1 MNENNNINYP
11 EKQNDSVSGTII
23 AGFVLGLISWFLN
36 FWGIVGIIAIVFSA
50 IGLSQL
56 SRTNQKGKVLA
67 IIGLVSGI
75 VNVIYAF
82 IIITTL
88 FY

>member
-11 EKQNDSVSGTII
+11 EKQNNSVSGTII
-23 AGFVLGLISWFLN
+23 VGFVLGLISWFLN
-36 FWGIVGIIAIVFSA
+36 FFGIVGIIAIVFSA

-56 SRTNQKGKVLA
+56 SRTHQKGKALA

-75 VNVIYAF
+75 ANVGARI
-82 IIITTL
+82 
-88 FY
+88 

>member
-23 AGFVLGLISWFLN
+23 AGFVLGLISCFLN
-36 FWGIVGIIAIVFSA
+36 FCGIVGIIAIVFSA

-56 SRTNQKGKVLA
+56 SRTHQKGKALA

-75 VNVIYAF
+75 ANVIYAF
-82 IIITTL
+82 VIITTL
-88 FY
+88 F